1 MKCEN
6 CGKETGEDW
15 KKLCVDCYKKTSDD
29 EKKKLKEVKS
39 DSTVE
44 SIITQASYKI
54 ASAAVSIDAYANQ
67 EAWEYGKQRL
77 HELADEI
84 NKKIPR

>member
-1 MKCEN
+1 MECAN

-15 KKLCVDCYKKTSDD
+15 KKLCVDCFKKASDD

-39 DSTVE
+39 DNTVE

-54 ASAAVSIDAYANQ
+54 ASAAIKLDAYANP
-67 EAWEYGKQRL
+67 EGWEYGKQRL
-77 HELADEI
+77 HELAAEI
-84 NKKIPR
+84 NKRIPR